1 MSPLVKTGGLLLL
14 VVLIAIAG
22 GYSWIAID
30 RTGSD
35 TAPAAPRETV
45 SMSVTETACQKTRA
59 ACRATH
65 PELGDIALRFPEGAY
80 YMQRFE
86 AELHLAKA
94 TELDQVTLDLDMTDM
109 DMGRNRF
116 KLSPAGDGI
125 WRGELLLPICV
136 TGRVDW
142 QISVQVDSEGR
153 RYTAQFPLTVSQ
165 PPPKSD

>member
-1 MSPLVKTGGLLLL
+1 MSSWVKTGGLLLL

-22 GYSWIAID
+22 GYSWVTIYHPEAD
-30 RTGSD
+30 D
-35 TAPAAPRETV
+35 TAAAAPVETV
-45 SMSVTETACQKTRA
+45 PMSVTETACQKTQS

-65 PELGDIALRFPEGAY
+65 PQLGDISLRFPEGAY

-86 AELHLAKA
+86 AELTLAKA
-94 TELDQVTLDLDMTDM
+94 IELEQVTLDLDMTDM

-116 KLSPAGDGI
+116 RLSPAGEGL

-142 QISVQVDSEGR
+142 QVRVQLDRDER
-153 RYTAQFPLTVSQ
+153 RYEAVFPLNVTRAPQ
-165 PPPKSD
+165 Q

>member
-1 MSPLVKTGGLLLL
+1 MSPLIKTGGLLLL

-22 GYSWIAID
+22 GYSWVAID
-30 RTGSD
+30 HTD
-35 TAPAAPRETV
+35 NDPAPAAPTETV
-45 SMSVTETACQKTRA
+45 SLQVTETACRDTRA

-65 PELGDIALRFPEGAY
+65 PELGDISLRFPEGAY

-86 AELHLAKA
+86 AELRLAKS
-94 TELDQVTLDLDMTDM
+94 TELDRVTLDLDMTEM

-116 KLSPAGDGI
+116 TLSPAGEGI

-142 QISVQVDSEGR
+142 QVRVQLDRGER
-153 RYTAQFPLTVSQ
+153 RYEAAFPLNVTRAPEQ
-165 PPPKSD
+165 

>member
-1 MSPLVKTGGLLLL
+1 MSPLLKTGGLLLL
-14 VVLIAIAG
+14 VVVIAIAA
-22 GYSWIAID
+22 GYSWVAIYHTD
-30 RTGSD
+30 NN
-35 TAPAAPRETV
+35 TAPAAPAETV
-45 SMSVTETACQKTRA
+45 SLPVTETACQKTRA

-65 PELGDIALRFPEGAY
+65 PDLGDITLRFPEGAY

-86 AELHLAKA
+86 AELRLAKS
-94 TELDQVTLDLDMTDM
+94 TDLEQVTLDLQMTGM

-142 QISVQVDSEGR
+142 QVRVQLDRDER
-153 RYTAQFPLTVSQ
+153 RYEAVFPLNVTRAPQ
-165 PPPKSD
+165 Q

>member
-14 VVLIAIAG
+14 VVLIAIVG
-22 GYSWIAID
+22 GYSWVAIYQTD
-30 RTGSD
+30 SD
-35 TAPAAPRETV
+35 AAPAAPVETV
-45 SMSVTETACQKTRA
+45 SMQVTETACQKTRA

-86 AELHLAKA
+86 TELHLAKA

-142 QISVQVDSEGR
+142 QVRVQLDTAGR
-153 RYTAQFPLTVSQ
+153 RYEAVFPLNVTRAPEQ
-165 PPPKSD
+165 